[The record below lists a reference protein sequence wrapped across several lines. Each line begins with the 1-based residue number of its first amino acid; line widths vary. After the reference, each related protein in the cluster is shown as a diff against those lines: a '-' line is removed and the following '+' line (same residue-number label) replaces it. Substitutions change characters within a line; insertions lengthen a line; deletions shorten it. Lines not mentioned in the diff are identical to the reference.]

1 MYIRK
6 PPMEETA
13 AANEQAANDVP
24 DEAAA
29 LDPGTRTFVPVS
41 DERIRELV
49 EASHG
54 ELDKN

>member
-1 MYIRK
+1 
-6 PPMEETA
+6 MEAEA
-13 AANEQAANDVP
+13 LA

-29 LDPGTRTFVPVS
+29 LDPGSRTFVPVS